1 VKVSSIVEMLNVS
14 PTSSRPASQ
23 EQVSDQSRQTFK
35 ESLLAVS
42 RALPGV
48 GAANEPGTGHLQK
61 SVSEASK
68 LPSTVPNV
76 RAGQLSAP
84 PLQIVPQQLPVAQQR
99 PLINPALLSMQFS
112 VVEPILSARTSTVV
126 ADRPAPAVSPARFS
140 VLAVNLPQPEGAEPD
155 SVTSSHA
162 RKESD
167 LPQVASILP
176 SGAHLPLIVTDVSSP
191 IVNPVPSALLSMV
204 PGYPA
209 NAAPK
214 ADAGVV
220 ADAVPSVLPDVV
232 QKLTPNSIAS
242 SLPSLL
248 PDVVQKLTPDSS
260 PSSVPSVLPN
270 IVQKLI
276 PDSIPSL
283 VASAVQNIVPSPVTS
298 DASNF
303 LPRTVMSTVTIA
315 YAGAAISPDSSPL
328 PSLPPTVI
336 LSAVP
341 GAIPGSIP
349 SVVEHSASPVGRNAV
364 PNASL
369 NAFPVSALHGIFNPS
384 PKGDI
389 GPKSSPV
396 PISGTNPPAASGPSE
411 LTTSPNLPDAT
422 ANQLLEVLQ
431 PGGVLLATVQAS
443 TSPVSSA
450 AVAKPATT
458 AVANGAVG
466 ADAINDVTGLK
477 QHAQSVSDTS
487 SQETAPSGDQSQSA
501 PSQQGQSVAPA
512 QNGSVSH
519 TIAGGDHAPD
529 AVVTP
534 PLQTAPSLVGVA
546 AHAAKTSGTAAPA
559 TIVLPQAA
567 SVINTAKLIQSIG
580 QTEMRVGLRS
590 NDFGNISISTSATRD
605 LISAQISLDHGE
617 LARTL
622 AVHLPE
628 MQARFG
634 GAQVMDVRID
644 MNGQATGQGGAGIQ
658 ANMSDGSAAGGSRGE
673 RQQKGS
679 VASSQ
684 SSDSFAGPGNS
695 IAVAAMTSGEGRLN
709 GGLDIRI

>member
-1 VKVSSIVEMLNVS
+1 MVSSIAEILNVS
-14 PTSSRPASQ
+14 PTSTSLAPQ
-23 EQVSDQSRQTFK
+23 DPVSNQSPQTFK
-35 ESLLAVS
+35 ESLLAIS
-42 RALPGV
+42 KALPGT
-48 GAANEPGTGHLQK
+48 GAASEAGTGRLQR
-61 SVSEASK
+61 SATDASK
-68 LPSTVPNV
+68 LPTTAPNV
-76 RAGQLSAP
+76 RAGQLSSP
-84 PLQIVPQQLPVAQQR
+84 PLQIVPQQLPVAQQG
-99 PLINPALLSMQFS
+99 PLINPGLLSMKLP
-112 VVEPILSARTSTVV
+112 VLEPILSARTSTVV

-140 VLAVNLPQPEGAEPD
+140 VLAVNLPRPEGAEPD
-155 SVTSSHA
+155 SVTSTHP
-162 RKESD
+162 RKQSD
-167 LPQVASILP
+167 LPQVGSLLALV
-176 SGAHLPLIVTDVSSP
+176 AHFSVIATNVSSP
-191 IVNPVPSALLSMV
+191 IVNPVPSALLGRI

-214 ADAGVV
+214 ADVSIA
-220 ADAVPSVLPDVV
+220 ADAVPGVLPDVV
-232 QKLTPNSIAS
+232 QRLA
-242 SLPSLL
+242 
-248 PDVVQKLTPDSS
+248 PDSS

-270 IVQKLI
+270 IVQKLT

-298 DASNF
+298 DAANF
-303 LPRTVMSTVTIA
+303 LPRTVMNTVTVS
-315 YAGAAISPDSSPL
+315 YPEAATSPGSSPL
-328 PSLPPTVI
+328 PNLPPTVL

-341 GAIPGSIP
+341 SAVRGSVPSSLPGSIP
-349 SVVEHSASPVGRNAV
+349 SVVEHSASSVGRNAV

-369 NAFPVSALHGIFNPS
+369 NAFPVSALHGVVNPS

-389 GPKSSPV
+389 APKSSPV
-396 PISGTNPPAASGPSE
+396 PISGTNPPAASGPSG

-422 ANQLLEVLQ
+422 ANQLLAVLP
-431 PGGVLLATVQAS
+431 PGGGLLATVQAGG
-443 TSPVSSA
+443 SPVSSP

-458 AVANGAVG
+458 TAVANGATG
-466 ADAINDVTGLK
+466 ADAINDAAGLK
-477 QHAQSVSDTS
+477 QHASSVSDTS
-487 SQETAPSGDQSQSA
+487 SQETAPSGAQGQSA
-501 PSQQGQSVAPA
+501 ASQQGQSATPA
-512 QNGSVSH
+512 QSGAVSH
-519 TIAGGDHAPD
+519 TITAGDHAPD
-529 AVVTP
+529 AVAPP
-534 PLQTAPSLVGVA
+534 PLQTAPTLVGVVS
-546 AHAAKTSGTAAPA
+546 HAAKTSSTAAPA

-622 AVHLPE
+622 AVHLSE

-644 MNGQATGQGGAGIQ
+644 MNGQATGQGGAGTA

-679 VASSQ
+679 AASSQ
-684 SSDSFAGPGNS
+684 SSDSVAGPGNS
-695 IAVAAMTSGEGRLN
+695 ISAATMISGETRLN

>member
-23 EQVSDQSRQTFK
+23 EQVSDQSPQTFK

-42 RALPGV
+42 RALPGA
-48 GAANEPGTGHLQK
+48 GAANEASTGHLQK
-61 SVSEASK
+61 DVSEASK
-68 LPSTVPNV
+68 LPSAVPNL
-76 RAGQLSAP
+76 RAGQLSAR
-84 PLQIVPQQLPVAQQR
+84 PLQIAPQQLPLAQQR

-140 VLAVNLPQPEGAEPD
+140 VLAVNLPRPEGAEPD
-155 SVTSSHA
+155 SVTSTHP

-167 LPQVASILP
+167 SPQVASL
-176 SGAHLPLIVTDVSSP
+176 LPLVAHFSVIATNVSSP
-191 IVNPVPSALLSMV
+191 IVNQVPSALLSMV

-232 QKLTPNSIAS
+232 QKLTPNSI
-242 SLPSLL
+242 
-248 PDVVQKLTPDSS
+248 T
-260 PSSVPSVLPN
+260 SSVPSVLPN
-270 IVQKLI
+270 IVQKLT

-283 VASAVQNIVPSPVTS
+283 VASAVQNAVPSPVTS
-298 DASNF
+298 DASNS
-303 LPRTVMSTVTIA
+303 LPRTVMSTVTVS
-315 YAGAAISPDSSPL
+315 YPGAATSPDSSPL

-336 LSAVP
+336 PSAVP
-341 GAIPGSIP
+341 IAVPRSVPSSVPGSIP
-349 SVVEHSASPVGRNAV
+349 SVVEHSASPAGRNVA

-369 NAFPVSALHGIFNPS
+369 NAFPVSALHGVVNAF

-389 GPKSSPV
+389 APKSSPV
-396 PISGTNPPAASGPSE
+396 PVSGTNPTAASGPSG
-411 LTTSPNLPDAT
+411 LTTSPNIPDAT
-422 ANQLLEVLQ
+422 ANQLLAVLQ
-431 PGGVLLATVQAS
+431 PGGGLLATVQSGA
-443 TSPVSSA
+443 SPVSSA
-450 AVAKPATT
+450 VVAKPATT

-466 ADAINDVTGLK
+466 ADAMNDATGLK
-477 QHAQSVSDTS
+477 QHAQSVSDAS

-501 PSQQGQSVAPA
+501 ASQQGQSAAPA

-519 TIAGGDHAPD
+519 PIAAGDHAPD

-534 PLQTAPSLVGVA
+534 PLQTAPTLVGVA
-546 AHAAKTSGTAAPA
+546 AHAAKTSGSAAPA

-644 MNGQATGQGGAGIQ
+644 MNGQATGQGGAGTQ
-658 ANMSDGSAAGGSRGE
+658 ANMSDGSATGGSRGE